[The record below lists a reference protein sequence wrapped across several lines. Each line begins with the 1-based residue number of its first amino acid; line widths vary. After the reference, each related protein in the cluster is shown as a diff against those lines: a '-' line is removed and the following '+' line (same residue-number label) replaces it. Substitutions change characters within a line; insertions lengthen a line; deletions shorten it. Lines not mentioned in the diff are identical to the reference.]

1 MQDTLPAAG
10 PEAHVFSGS
19 PVGVQRTGQLYRLLP
34 SALPVA
40 RQSEGE
46 LRALQQKPECA
57 GQARSRRSVELESVL
72 SSDDRLWPADPA
84 RSLCCIQ

>member
-1 MQDTLPAAG
+1 MRDTLPDTGSEARG
-10 PEAHVFSGS
+10 PSGS

-34 SALPVA
+34 SALPA
-40 RQSEGE
+40 AQRSEDE
-46 LRALQQKPECA
+46 LRALQQKPDCA
-57 GQARSRRSVELESVL
+57 GQAQMRRSVELESVL